1 MYKIAVVGDY
11 DSIFGFAALGLD
23 TFAVQTR
30 EEAAEKLHQLAQGG
44 YGIIYITEKLAAEL
58 THEIEKY
65 QEVRILVD
73 SLTIPV
79 TFAALGASNAFQLLG
94 TLPKDKSQLLTALDH
109 IIQNAGEEEL
119 RTYRTHLPHL

>member
-44 YGIIYITEKLAAEL
+44 YGIIYITEKLGAEL

-65 QEVRILVD
+65 QEQ
-73 SLTIPV
+73 V
-79 TFAALGASNAFQLLG
+79 TPA
-94 TLPKDKSQLLTALDH
+94 
-109 IIQNAGEEEL
+109 IIQIPGIAGNTGAGVAGVKKSVEQAVGSDIIFGS
-119 RTYRTHLPHL
+119 